1 MQTVPKRMD
10 TNTMNKEKPSLFG
23 TMVCVRTSAGDHKP
37 CKDAEEVSYVYVD
50 RRTVDDPVKLPPWS
64 NDNWY
69 KRGRNHRVEN
79 GMIARDMDSRTRW
92 VVRIPDGA
100 ALQAFIEKYGQVV
113 ISSND
118 EGVEPC
124 YQIEIYDDYKE

>member
-1 MQTVPKRMD
+1 M
-10 TNTMNKEKPSLFG
+10 NTAKPSLFG
-23 TMVCVRTSAGDHKP
+23 TLVCVRTSAGDDRP
-37 CKDAEEVSYVYVD
+37 CEEAVEIEYVYVD
-50 RRTVDDPVKLPPWS
+50 RRIVDSPSKLPPWS
-64 NDNWY
+64 NDDWY

-92 VVRIPDGA
+92 VVSIPDGA

-113 ISSND
+113 ISLND

-124 YQIEIYDDYKE
+124 YQIDIYDDYRE